1 LSRQLGRRSRRRRRR
16 RRRRRWRRR
25 VGRRRSKQGGGDG
38 EDQEGEWE
46 RQRRLRREEAA
57 LESLIDSE
65 LQIEKVIKW
74 ASEEEFE
81 LRRRFCKY
89 AAMTIA
95 CCEKDREM
103 RVSANCCRG
112 DTWWN
117 AAYWQSL
124 GEFESC
130 CESGTGKP
138 HWKLLCVGCQEV
150 VCRCT
155 CTVECA
161 CGQQIAKWG
170 WVKDAQICYCKPYP
184 VRSSF
189 PGRGT
194 TTRARRDGAEWHNLL
209 PWWPHLREDEEEE
222 EGAGDY

>member
-1 LSRQLGRRSRRRRRR
+1 MEEAGGVKEEQT
-16 RRRRRWRRR
+16 
-25 VGRRRSKQGGGDG
+25 GGGDG

-89 AAMTIA
+89 AAMAIA

-112 DTWWN
+112 ATRLGWLGDGERGSVD
-117 AAYWQSL
+117 AADRWSSL
-124 GEFESC
+124 FAIHKSA
-130 CESGTGKP
+130 
-138 HWKLLCVGCQEV
+138 
-150 VCRCT
+150 RCT
-155 CTVECA
+155 GEV
-161 CGQQIAKWG
+161 
-170 WVKDAQICYCKPYP
+170 
-184 VRSSF
+184 
-189 PGRGT
+189 
-194 TTRARRDGAEWHNLL
+194 
-209 PWWPHLREDEEEE
+209 
-222 EGAGDY
+222 

>member
-1 LSRQLGRRSRRRRRR
+1 VLCAAALGDVHAALGARRRACTRK
-16 RRRRRWRRR
+16 
-25 VGRRRSKQGGGDG
+25 VTEVVEPAAGEEEQEAEEAEEAEEVEEAGGEEEEQTGGGDG

-170 WVKDAQICYCKPYP
+170 WVKDAQICY
-184 VRSSF
+184 
-189 PGRGT
+189 
-194 TTRARRDGAEWHNLL
+194 
-209 PWWPHLREDEEEE
+209 
-222 EGAGDY
+222 

>member
-1 LSRQLGRRSRRRRRR
+1 MEEAGGEEEEQT
-16 RRRRRWRRR
+16 
-25 VGRRRSKQGGGDG
+25 GGGDG

-57 LESLIDSE
+57 LESLIDTE

-112 DTWWN
+112 DTW
-117 AAYWQSL
+117 YL
-124 GEFESC
+124 VERC
-130 CESGTGKP
+130 
-138 HWKLLCVGCQEV
+138 LL
-150 VCRCT
+150 
-155 CTVECA
+155 A
-161 CGQQIAKWG
+161 IAWR
-170 WVKDAQICYCKPYP
+170 
-184 VRSSF
+184 VRIM
-189 PGRGT
+189 
-194 TTRARRDGAEWHNLL
+194 L
-209 PWWPHLREDEEEE
+209 
-222 EGAGDY
+222 